1 MYLYMGIEVRFSVE
15 SVFIVVIYKFFFW
28 FVVGDMKD
36 EIIYSVV
43 NFVIFCICKF
53 FRVVCCFTVS
63 VDDMFMIF
71 FYVF

>member
-53 FRVVCCFTVS
+53 F
-63 VDDMFMIF
+63 
-71 FYVF
+71 